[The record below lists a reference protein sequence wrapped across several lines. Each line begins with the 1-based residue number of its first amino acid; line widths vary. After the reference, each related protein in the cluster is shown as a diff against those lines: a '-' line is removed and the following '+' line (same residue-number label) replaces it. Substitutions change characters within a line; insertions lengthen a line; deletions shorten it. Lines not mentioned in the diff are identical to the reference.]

1 MEQNIR
7 SALTTQATSQ
17 PQQRFKE
24 DWELEFDRLD
34 KHIIRA
40 LKHQDMY
47 NLSDIK
53 EKIRL
58 GMFHLWPGKDSVMI
72 TEIVEF
78 PRVKVLNILF
88 LGGKFEELQS
98 MLPSIEQF
106 AKHFG
111 CKRIFGG
118 GRKGWLRKL
127 KHLCFEQEYLVKK
140 EL

>member
-7 SALTTQATSQ
+7 LVSQTTEHSQ
-17 PQQRFKE
+17 PQQQSKE
-24 DWELEFDRLD
+24 DWELGFERLE

-53 EKIRL
+53 EKIRQ
-58 GMFHLWPGKDSVMI
+58 GMFHIWPGKDSVMI

-88 LGGKFEELQS
+88 LGVKFEELQS
-98 MLPSIEQF
+98 MLPSVEQF

-127 KHLCFEQEYLVKK
+127 KHLGFEQ
-140 EL
+140 